1 MHVSVKGEGMGW
13 RSRVVEVG
21 RKCSQR
27 RWYSSWALKHKQG
40 FYSLKKNKGPPK
52 QRKGHEK
59 RRGQR
64 RDVQETAK
72 NSILPEERMLG
83 SCGAVGWGLEA

>member
-1 MHVSVKGEGMGW
+1 M
-13 RSRVVEVG
+13 
-21 RKCSQR
+21 
-27 RWYSSWALKHKQG
+27 
-40 FYSLKKNKGPPK
+40 KKNKGPPK

-64 RDVQETAK
+64 LDVQETAK